1 MKRLSENTTFRDQAF
16 LQGTFN
22 SGIEFLDLGKKHQE
36 IDVIIKLHGQVP
48 ADAGIRESYAAKLQ
62 ERYKMQEHIMFPRK
76 KSEKT
81 TNTDPSALSRPL
93 VQPSV
98 VLDLNTRES
107 TPPSG
112 AQNVPAIHTT
122 APPAWLTVQDAI
134 TVVQLG
140 RRKGT
145 RNRDRLPW
153 GW

>member
-1 MKRLSENTTFRDQAF
+1 MSAGKKRKQPEDALAAQTKRLE
-16 LQGTFN
+16 
-22 SGIEFLDLGKKHQE
+22 DLHQE
-36 IDVIIKLHGQVP
+36 IDAIIKHHGQVP

-81 TNTDPSALSRPL
+81 TNTDPPALSRPL
-93 VQPSV
+93 AQPSV

-145 RNRDRLPW
+145 RTRDRLPW